1 MAFYKSYSNA
11 MDSPSRLKTRFSNL
25 GSPTSPMVA
34 KQLEEF
40 GKSLNQGVRNVEIGT
55 IQAEKFDFIPKEHF
69 DEIRRLAKLTDS
81 NVSVHAPL
89 LDLAGFPTQGEG
101 GAWSDEKRKSTESQ
115 VFSILER
122 THALSKSD
130 KEKGIIDQI
139 PVVFHAGHTFSQE
152 YEKGLKKV
160 KMDENGHQ
168 MFEKGKDGMPDY
180 NKPIWEDSDIRVL
193 AVVNRDTG
201 QVSHVDYEKKE
212 HIGGRTLFYDPEY
225 RVRMQNSTQWDQEK
239 LKLRDFQ
246 KQVEDIK
253 EKLNIKLKQNEAI
266 IKSGL
271 INDPEYQ
278 STFAFNNND
287 INRMQDHIEHIN
299 TSLHSGYHEAFNKIK
314 KFSDS
319 EAKKKYEPKIENL
332 NNEYN
337 KIQGKI
343 NELVA
348 KSHAIGKEMQ
358 KNPDNVDLV
367 FQAQDTFKQLIDE
380 QSKQSNFVVNEIER
394 MPELEP
400 EIFVPVKDFAI
411 EKTSET
417 VSNSLAKLYMKLKKE
432 GKEKETPFIT
442 LENFFV
448 NAPMSRA
455 KDLREAVEKSREL
468 LTQKLIHEGINKDEA
483 KKAADSLVSVTWDT
497 GHINNLRKAG
507 WEGEELKKEVIEET
521 KKIADLVRHV
531 HITDNFGFFD
541 SHLPPG
547 MGNVPMKE
555 IMEELEKKWAD
566 LERKGIIKPG
576 QHPRSIVEAG
586 GFVAE
591 IGQNPTVSVL
601 EFFGSPL
608 YNDKVQGGPYWGGGG
623 GAPIPVERRVGF
635 SYSSYREGF
644 VEFPQQH
651 FNMYG
656 SSFTTLPKSVGG
668 QVGGDASRFSGTP
681 NQ

>member
-11 MDSPSRLKTRFSNL
+11 MDSPSRLKTRFSAL

-122 THALSKSD
+122 THMLSKSD

-160 KMDENGHQ
+160 KLDEHGNQ
-168 MFEKGKDGMPDY
+168 MFEKYADGRPNYD
-180 NKPIWEDSDIRVL
+180 KPVMIDSDIRVL
-193 AVVNRDTG
+193 AAVNRDTG
-201 QVSHVDYEKKE
+201 QVRPINYEEKE
-212 HIGGRTLFYDPEY
+212 QIGGRKIIYDPFY
-225 RVRMQNSTQWDQEK
+225 RLKVQNSTEWDQEK
-239 LKLRDFQ
+239 LKLLDFQ

-253 EKLNIKLKQNEAI
+253 EKLSIKIKQNEAI

-271 INDPEYQ
+271 INDESYVN
-278 STFAFNNND
+278 TFRMNNLD
-287 INRMQDHIEHIN
+287 ISRMQNHISEIN
-299 TSLHSGYHEAFNKIK
+299 VSLHSGYHEIYGKFNK
-314 KFSDS
+314 F
-319 EAKKKYEPKIENL
+319 AEPKKQEEFKDAREKL
-332 NNEYN
+332 NKEYN
-337 KIQGKI
+337 EIQTKLI
-343 NELVA
+343 TPLMIQQRKLEEEYA
-348 KSHAIGKEMQ
+348 
-358 KNPDNVDLV
+358 KNPDDPQKV
-367 FQAQDTFKQLIDE
+367 FDYQNAASKLIEAQAE
-380 QSKQSNFVVNEIER
+380 QAKAIVNKLY
-394 MPELEP
+394 ELP
-400 EIFVPVKDFAI
+400 DPNLWVPVKDFAI
-411 EKTSET
+411 EKTTET

-455 KDLREAVEKSREL
+455 DDLRLAVEESRRL
-468 LTQKLIHEGINKDEA
+468 LAEKLVKEGVNKKEA
-483 KKAADSLVSVTWDT
+483 ENAANSLVSATWDT

-591 IGQNPTVSVL
+591 IGPNPTVSVL

-608 YNDKVQGGPYWGGGG
+608 YNDTVQGGPYWGGGG

-635 SYSSYREGF
+635 SYSPYREGF